1 MTDAAFAGVPNG
13 PDPDVSITPE
23 LARTLLRTQHP
34 DLADL
39 PIEYV
44 QDGWDN
50 AVMRLGPDLALRL
63 PRRAIAAWLA
73 FVEQK
78 WLPVVAKDLPL
89 PVPAPVRKGAPGSGY
104 PYVWSVVPW
113 LEGEMAA
120 LAPLAASEGEQLAAF
135 LRALHQPAPPDA
147 PHNRFRG
154 VPLGERA
161 DAFED
166 RVRQIEARRGKRL
179 PAHIRAIWD
188 EALAAPIDSPRAWFH
203 GDLHGRNVL
212 TRGGRLAA
220 VIDWGDMAAGD
231 AACDLASVWMLL
243 EGRKAREQALA
254 AYGATTDAIT
264 RARGWAVL
272 MGVMMLAGDARL
284 SAHGFQTL
292 ERLRDGP

>member
-1 MTDAAFAGVPNG
+1 MADAALAGIVSG

-34 DLADL
+34 DLAGL
-39 PIEYV
+39 PIEPIAE
-44 QDGWDN
+44 GWDN

-63 PRRAIAAWLA
+63 PRRAIAAWLT
-73 FVEQK
+73 FVEQT
-78 WLPVVAKDLPL
+78 WLPVVAKGLPL
-89 PVPAPVRKGAPGSGY
+89 PVPAPVRSGAPGSGY

-120 LAPLAASEGEQLAAF
+120 VAPLGPSEGERLVEF
-135 LRALHQPAPPDA
+135 LRALHRPAPPEA

-154 VPLGERA
+154 VPLAERA
-161 DAFED
+161 EAFED
-166 RVRQIEARRGKRL
+166 RLRQVESRLGAASEHVRGVW
-179 PAHIRAIWD
+179 RA
-188 EALAAPIDSPRAWFH
+188 ALEAPIDLPRTWFH

-231 AACDLASVWMLL
+231 AACDLAAVWTLL
-243 EGRKAREQALA
+243 DGARTRERALA
-254 AYGATTDAIT
+254 AYGVTQPALA
-264 RARGWAVL
+264 RARGWAAH

-284 SAHGFQTL
+284 TGLGLQTL
-292 ERLRDGP
+292 ERLREGP

>member
-1 MTDAAFAGVPNG
+1 MADAALAGIVSG

-34 DLADL
+34 DLAGL
-39 PIEYV
+39 PIEPIAE
-44 QDGWDN
+44 GWDN

-63 PRRAIAAWLA
+63 PRRAIAAWLT
-73 FVEQK
+73 FVEQT
-78 WLPVVAKDLPL
+78 WLPVVAKGLPL
-89 PVPAPVRKGAPGSGY
+89 PVPAPVRSGAPGSGY

-120 LAPLAASEGEQLAAF
+120 VAPLGPSEGERLVEF
-135 LRALHQPAPPDA
+135 LRALHRPAPPEA

-154 VPLGERA
+154 VPLAERA
-161 DAFED
+161 EAFED
-166 RVRQIEARRGKRL
+166 RLRQVEPRLGAASDHVRGVW
-179 PAHIRAIWD
+179 RA
-188 EALAAPIDSPRAWFH
+188 ALDAPIDLPRTWFH

-231 AACDLASVWMLL
+231 AACDLAAVWMLL
-243 EGRKAREQALA
+243 EGARARERALA
-254 AYGATTDAIT
+254 AYGVTQPALA
-264 RARGWAVL
+264 RARGWAAH

-284 SAHGFQTL
+284 TGLGLQTL
-292 ERLRDGP
+292 ERLREGP